1 MKIKKIFTTGFISF
15 ILTLIILTF
24 SFVIGVFKTEEGYTP
39 IYFNSL
45 FFKVEDLENGGSRLI
60 FGFTEN
66 YLPILV
72 TFLFILFFLLI
83 TINIYTNL
91 KKRREEL
98 LNERKKVS

>member
-1 MKIKKIFTTGFISF
+1 MEA
-15 ILTLIILTF
+15 
-24 SFVIGVFKTEEGYTP
+24 VAV
-39 IYFNSL
+39 
-45 FFKVEDLENGGSRLI
+45 DWI

-98 LNERKKVS
+98 LNERKKYLKLFKEILLCVFNNIKVFIFIFGLLNILLLKAHLIRCVL